1 MRSLRVLLSDESG
14 QSKTEYILI
23 VVLVVIGLIVAYRR
37 FGQVLQN
44 RFIGSGNTLY
54 GATVN
59 CGH

>member
-1 MRSLRVLLSDESG
+1 MRPFRVLLRDESG

-23 VVLVVIGLIVAYRR
+23 VVLVAVGLIVAYRR
-37 FGQVLQN
+37 FGLALQN